1 MVRYSLKL
9 FGLLPLL
16 VVERTIYVAVDE
28 EYEDESPA
36 VGGGSAHNF
45 ERDFDPLSPTSH
57 HEWEW
62 EDRGKGFG
70 FSAY

>member
-1 MVRYSLKL
+1 MVRYTLRL
-9 FGLLPLL
+9 FGFPVLSLDTQRYE
-16 VVERTIYVAVDE
+16 VVEED
-28 EYEDESPA
+28 EDESPA

-62 EDRGKGFG
+62 EDKRKGFG
-70 FSAY
+70 FG

>member
-1 MVRYSLKL
+1 MVRYTLKL

-16 VVERTIYVAVDE
+16 VVDRTTYEVVE
-28 EYEDESPA
+28 EDEDESPA

-45 ERDFDPLSPTSH
+45 ERDFYPLSPTSH

-62 EDRGKGFG
+62 EDKRKGFG
-70 FSAY
+70 FG